1 MKASEFLNLV
11 GEMRKEQKLF
21 FATRREF
28 AREKQEHLIASKAL
42 EKQVDRVVA
51 EGRLEPDETTVTN
64 EPTEEQLQL
73 DLDHA
78 IAAGRILYEPDVADM
93 IERLR

>member
-1 MKASEFLNLV
+1 MKAGDFLILV
-11 GEMRKEQKLF
+11 GKLRKEHKLF

-28 AREKQEHLIASKAL
+28 AREKQEHLIASKVL
-42 EKQVDRVVA
+42 EKQVDQVVA
-51 EGRLEPDETTVTN
+51 EGRLEPDEPMVTN

-78 IAAGRILYEPDVADM
+78 IAAGRALYEPDAGDM

>member
-1 MKASEFLNLV
+1 MEVKVFIETTGL
-11 GEMRKEQKLF
+11 MRAAQKRYF
-21 FATRREF
+21 TEGR
-28 AREKQEHLIASKAL
+28 KQADLIEAKRL